1 MFDYNRA
8 FSRNLGWVTE
18 TEQQQLKH
26 FKVAIAGLGGVGGE
40 HLLTLCR
47 LGVQRFSLADFDQ
60 FDVHNFNRQAGAN
73 IHTIDEDKL
82 AVMAR
87 MAAEINPD
95 AELTCFEQGVTAE
108 NVDAFLAG
116 ADIYVDSLDFFAL
129 DARKLV
135 FKRCEELGI
144 PVVTAAPLGMGC
156 AFLSF
161 MPGKMSFE
169 QYFCF
174 ENHSREEQLLRFLVG
189 VSPAMLQ
196 RDYLVDD
203 SRVNFREERGPST
216 AMAVKLCS
224 GIAITNTLKILL
236 KRGPVISAPSGLHFD
251 AYRNKFA
258 KTWRPFGNKGLLPRI
273 MLFIAR
279 RIVLKK

>member
-1 MFDYNRA
+1 MFDYKKA
-8 FSRNLGWVTE
+8 FSRNIGWVTE
-18 TEQQQLKH
+18 QEQERLKMC
-26 FKVAIAGLGGVGGE
+26 KVAIAGMGGVGGE
-40 HLLTLCR
+40 HLITLAR
-47 LGVQRFSLADFDQ
+47 LGVQRFSIADFDQ

-73 IHTIDEDKL
+73 IHTVNEDKL

-87 MAAEINPD
+87 MTADINPD
-95 AELTCFEQGVTAE
+95 TELTCFEQGVTAE
-108 NVDAFLAG
+108 NIDEFLDG
-116 ADIYVDSLDFFAL
+116 ADVYVDSLDFFAL

-135 FKRCEELGI
+135 FKRCEELDI

-196 RDYLVDD
+196 RNYLVDH
-203 SRVNFREERGPST
+203 SRVDFREQRGPST
-216 AMAVKLCS
+216 VMAVKLCS

-236 KRGPVISAPSGLHFD
+236 KRGEVISAPSGLHFD
-251 AYRNKFA
+251 AYRNKFT